1 MNGEKLLHSNLASP
15 KTRGRMEKL
24 QVLKKHFGYD
34 HFRPMQEQVV
44 DHVLAGND
52 ALVLM
57 PTGGG
62 KSLCYQVPALMME
75 GVTIVVSPLISLMK
89 DQVDSLKANG
99 ISAAYINS
107 SISAVEE
114 AELSRRCEAG
124 DITLLYLSPEKTL
137 SSLHGF
143 LRRLPVKL
151 IAIDEA
157 HCVSNWGHDFRP
169 EYRELNRLRE
179 VFPNAVMM
187 ALTATADKLTR
198 QDILQLLGLKNPEL
212 FISSFDR
219 PNLSLTVK
227 FGMSQKDKL
236 RDIAGFIEKRP
247 GSNGIIY
254 CTSKKSTEHVAE
266 HLRTL
271 GLKAKHYHAG
281 MSSQERSQVQEEF
294 INDQLDVVCATIAF
308 GMGIDKSNVSF
319 VLHYNLPKSVE
330 SYYQEIGRGG
340 RDGSPCDTILY
351 YSLGDVIML
360 REFAESSGQ
369 PEVNIMKLQRMQE
382 FAEASICRRKILLNY
397 FGENLRE
404 NCGNC
409 DVCKNP
415 PAQFDGTVLA
425 QMALS
430 ALVRMERAGVSGGSN
445 LLIEVLRGAHT
456 QEIAQHQLHLIKTYG
471 AGKQHSFKTWMHYLL
486 QFIHLGVLEIDYAN
500 GKKLV
505 VTPFGHM
512 ILKGDFKLDLV
523 QHVET
528 EKTSRKSAGIKR
540 YQVVEEAPSDLFSVL
555 RELRREIALKQ
566 GVPPYIV
573 FNDATLHE
581 MVDRMPMTEDEM
593 MEVSGISEV
602 KWERYGEA
610 FLDAI
615 FKYQNPV
622 KKVNW
627 RDAISESNLQKYG
640 DEMKARGFNVR
651 FSHVAKLLL
660 GNVPSQ
666 LPSSARTL
674 GFYGLIEGAVNY
686 GDISEQLKAFYAPWS
701 EEEQKDGAQAFL
713 RRWEA
718 LQQQRFNGPKTH
730 SLNSAELELL
740 RTEVEALGFSAATNK
755 TLDDGRMAPARHGM
769 PWTERE
775 KMLLLKC
782 AAKTENVEVLSDW
795 FMRTEASIRSM
806 LVHLLAPV
814 EQ

>member
-1 MNGEKLLHSNLASP
+1 
-15 KTRGRMEKL
+15 MEKL

-34 HFRPMQEQVV
+34 HFRPLQEQVV
-44 DHVLAGND
+44 DHVVQGGD
-52 ALVLM
+52 TLVLM

-62 KSLCYQVPALMME
+62 KSLCFQVPALLLE
-75 GVTIVVSPLISLMK
+75 GITLVVSPLISLMK
-89 DQVDSLKANG
+89 DQVDSLRSNG
-99 ISAAYINS
+99 IPAAYINS
-107 SISAVEE
+107 SISALDE
-114 AELSRRCEAG
+114 AEISRRCESG
-124 DITLLYLSPEKTL
+124 EIKLLYLSPEKTL

-143 LRRLPVKL
+143 LSKLHVKI

-169 EYRELNRLRE
+169 EYRELHRLHE
-179 VFPNAVMM
+179 VFPQAVMM

-198 QDILQLLGLKNPEL
+198 QDILQLLGLRNPEI

-236 RDIAGFIEKRP
+236 RDISSFMEKRR

-254 CTSKKSTEHVAE
+254 CTSKKSTEMVAE
-266 HLRTL
+266 QLRLL
-271 GLKAKHYHAG
+271 GWKAKHYHAG
-281 MSSQERSQVQEEF
+281 MPSDERSRVQELF
-294 INDQLDVVCATIAF
+294 INDELDVVCATIAF
-308 GMGIDKSNVSF
+308 GMGIDKSNVAF
-319 VLHYNLPKSVE
+319 VLHFNLPKSVE

-340 RDGSPCDTILY
+340 RDGSPCDTVLY
-351 YSLGDVIML
+351 YSLSDVIML

-369 PEVNIMKLQRMQE
+369 PEVNVMKLQRMQE

-415 PAQFDGTVLA
+415 PAQFDGTQLA

-430 ALVRMERAGVSGGSN
+430 ALVRMERAGVVGGTN

-456 QEIAQHQLHLIKTYG
+456 QEIAQHNLQQIKTYG
-471 AGKQHSFKTWMHYLL
+471 AGKQYSFKAWMHYIL
-486 QFIHLGVLEIDYAN
+486 QFIHLGVLEIDYAH
-500 GKKLV
+500 GKRLV

-512 ILKGDFKLDLV
+512 ILKGDFKIDLV

-528 EKTSRKSAGIKR
+528 EKATKKSSSIKR
-540 YQVVEEAPSDLFSVL
+540 YEVAESVGADLFSVL
-555 RELRREIALKQ
+555 RELRRVLAVSQ

-581 MVDRMPMTEDEM
+581 MVERMPMTEDEM
-593 MEVSGISEV
+593 LEVSGVSEA
-602 KWERYGEA
+602 KLEKYGVE

-615 FKYQNPV
+615 IKFQKPK

-627 RDAISESNLQKYG
+627 REAIDDSNLQKYG
-640 DEMKARGFNVR
+640 DEMKSRGFSVR

-686 GDISEQLKAFYAPWS
+686 GDISEQLKAFYASWS
-701 EEEQKDGAQAFL
+701 EEEQKEGAQVFL

-730 SLNSAELELL
+730 SLNNAELEVL
-740 RTEVEALGFSAATNK
+740 RTEVESLGFSTAINK
-755 TLDDGRMAPARHGM
+755 TLEDGRMAPARHGM

-782 AAKTENVEVLSDW
+782 SAKTENVEVLAEW

-806 LVHLLAPV
+806 LVHLLAPT
-814 EQ
+814 E